1 MNVFWNYIAVTMV
14 QRREYPKATELYTDF
29 QMVKLLI
36 LSQFKKYLLFSISSL
51 SCWPTKFVASCAE
64 ASFLGCQ
71 GTWKSFLRGIVSVRL
86 GRYFCSWISFL
97 GSEAHL
103 DSSLRVSELQECPLR
118 LVLIFFFFF
127 GDFRSCFSF
136 YFFLFFFLKND
147 IWMSFIF

>member
-1 MNVFWNYIAVTMV
+1 MELESRIKIARALGEGGVESESLPQLGFLVRVMNVFWNYIAVTMV

-71 GTWKSFLRGIVSVRL
+71 GT
-86 GRYFCSWISFL
+86 
-97 GSEAHL
+97 
-103 DSSLRVSELQECPLR
+103 
-118 LVLIFFFFF
+118 
-127 GDFRSCFSF
+127 
-136 YFFLFFFLKND
+136 
-147 IWMSFIF
+147 